1 MNDSDGLQN
10 VVRSTG
16 IISVA
21 IMVSRVLGL
30 VREQVVA
37 YFFGSTVVTDAFYAA
52 FRIPNLMRDLFGEG
66 GLSKAFITTF
76 KMTEIEDGED
86 SAWQLSNR
94 IFNGTAVV
102 LFILTLIGILI
113 APSIVDLM
121 FMGEGFDVQLD
132 PSDHFGFT
140 NKRDLT
146 VYLTRIMFPFLLLVS
161 FAAIAMGIL
170 NSKGEFGVPAI
181 ASSFFNISTII
192 IGVLGY
198 YLGPRAGF
206 HPVTGLAIGILVGG
220 GTQFLIQLPSMWCVG
235 FRYQFLISVKDK
247 RVRQVCFLVIPTI
260 LGVAALQINV
270 LVNGMFASVGE
281 NWLSWLAWAFRL
293 MHLPIGIFGVAI
305 STVALPN
312 LAGLVARGE
321 IEEFRESF
329 SFALRLVFLLTI
341 PASVGLMVLSES
353 ICQLIYGIG
362 RNVGNTD
369 PIAAALFCYSFGL
382 CGYSAVKVVTDGFYA
397 FNDTKTPVKV
407 SLLAVGLN
415 IILNYL
421 FIFELGLEY
430 RALALSTSCT
440 ITLNFLLLLA
450 LLRRKIGGLALN
462 DIWYFLI
469 KLMFASAIMGIS
481 CWITSLIIKN
491 QMAIDSL
498 ISRLLEV
505 FLPISTGLLV
515 LLLMYKLLKIQ
526 ELDQLL
532 DCIPRR

>member
-170 NSKGEFGVPAI
+170 NSKGKFGVPAI
-181 ASSFFNISTII
+181 ASSFFIISTIFM
-192 IGVLGY
+192 L
-198 YLGPRAGF
+198 
-206 HPVTGLAIGILVGG
+206 
-220 GTQFLIQLPSMWCVG
+220 LI
-235 FRYQFLISVKDK
+235 
-247 RVRQVCFLVIPTI
+247 
-260 LGVAALQINV
+260 
-270 LVNGMFASVGE
+270 
-281 NWLSWLAWAFRL
+281 
-293 MHLPIGIFGVAI
+293 
-305 STVALPN
+305 
-312 LAGLVARGE
+312 
-321 IEEFRESF
+321 
-329 SFALRLVFLLTI
+329 
-341 PASVGLMVLSES
+341 
-353 ICQLIYGIG
+353 
-362 RNVGNTD
+362 
-369 PIAAALFCYSFGL
+369 
-382 CGYSAVKVVTDGFYA
+382 
-397 FNDTKTPVKV
+397 
-407 SLLAVGLN
+407 
-415 IILNYL
+415 
-421 FIFELGLEY
+421 
-430 RALALSTSCT
+430 
-440 ITLNFLLLLA
+440 
-450 LLRRKIGGLALN
+450 
-462 DIWYFLI
+462 
-469 KLMFASAIMGIS
+469 
-481 CWITSLIIKN
+481 
-491 QMAIDSL
+491 
-498 ISRLLEV
+498 
-505 FLPISTGLLV
+505 
-515 LLLMYKLLKIQ
+515 
-526 ELDQLL
+526 
-532 DCIPRR
+532 